1 MSLKNCPRAFRGF
14 KRLVALFY
22 GKRETVGL
30 EYLPEE
36 PCVIVGNHAQ
46 LHAPLACE
54 LYFPGKR
61 KIWCAGQM
69 MEWNE
74 VPAYAFQ
81 DFWSRKPR
89 YIRWLFRIASY
100 VITPLAVFLFNNA
113 GTIGVYHD
121 QRILG
126 TFRQTVKALQEGEN
140 VVIFPEC
147 DVPRNHIVYEF
158 QEHFIDIARL
168 YRKKTGKDLA
178 FVPMYSA
185 PELKKMVLGK
195 PTRFNSEAPREEERR
210 RVCEYLMNEI
220 TTLACALPEH
230 KVVPYRN
237 VPKKEYPSN
246 IVDEVENHA
255 QTGC

>member
-1 MSLKNCPRAFRGF
+1 MSLKNCPKAFRRF
-14 KRLVALFY
+14 KQTVALFY
-22 GKRETVGL
+22 KKRDTIGL
-30 EYLPEE
+30 ENLPED

-54 LYFPGKR
+54 LYFPGRR

-74 VPAYAFQ
+74 VPAYSFQ
-81 DFWSRKPR
+81 DFWGRKPK
-89 YIRWLFRIASY
+89 YIQWLFRIASY
-100 VITPLAVFLFNNA
+100 AITPLAVFLFNNA

-126 TFRQTVKALQEGEN
+126 TFRQTVKALSEGEN
-140 VVIFPEC
+140 VIIFPEH
-147 DVPRNHIVYEF
+147 DVPHNHIVYEF

-168 YRKKTGKDLA
+168 YRKKTGKDLF

-185 PELKKMVLGK
+185 PSLKKMVLGK
-195 PTRFNSEAPREEERR
+195 PTCFDSEAPREEERKR
-210 RVCEYLMNEI
+210 ICKYLMDEI
-220 TTLACALPEH
+220 TALACAMPEH

-237 VPKKEYPSN
+237 VPKREYPSN
-246 IVDEVENHA
+246 IPHEVSDYA